1 MRGDKQKRIRYA
13 LVAGFTVLFS
23 FSPIL
28 VSAASQ
34 SANTVIN
41 VTVAQ
46 VISISTT
53 TPVAISITPTAAGV
67 VSSSSDTVTVNTNS
81 STGWNLTLADNDTNT
96 SLVSG
101 ANTFAAHAGTQ
112 ASPTA
117 LANNTWGY
125 RIVGVGGFG
134 AGAYAAETNNGSSTS
149 TWAGMPSSA
158 SPNTIKTS
166 AGTATNDTTTV
177 WYGVRATSS
186 QPSGVYTDTVT
197 YTATTT

>member
-1 MRGDKQKRIRYA
+1 MKLKRA
-13 LVAGFTVLFS
+13 VVAGVAS
-23 FSPIL
+23 FVALLPITA
-28 VSAASQ
+28 SAASQ

-46 VISISTT
+46 VISISTA
-53 TPVAISITPTAAGV
+53 TPVAISITPTPGGV

-81 STGWNLTLADNDTNT
+81 STGWNLTLADNDTDT
-96 SLVSG
+96 DLESG
-101 ANTFAAHAGTQ
+101 ANAFTAHAGTQ

-134 AGAYAAETNNGSSTS
+134 GTAYSGETNNASSTS

-166 AGTATNDTTTV
+166 GGTATNDTTTV

>member
-1 MRGDKQKRIRYA
+1 MRGDKQTRIKYV
-13 LVAGFTVLFS
+13 LFAGFAVLFS

-28 VSAASQ
+28 ASAATQ

-46 VISISTT
+46 VISISTS
-53 TPVAISITPTAAGV
+53 TPVAIGITPTPAGV

-81 STGWNLTLADNDTNT
+81 STGWNLTLADTDTDT
-96 SLVSG
+96 DLESG
-101 ANTFAAHAGTQ
+101 ANAFTAHTGTQ

-117 LANNTWGY
+117 LADNTWGY

-134 AGAYAAETNNGSSTS
+134 AGAYSAETNQAGSTS
-149 TWAGMPSSA
+149 TWAGVPSSA
-158 SPNTIKTS
+158 APNTIKTS
-166 AGTATNDTTTV
+166 GGTATNDTTV
-177 WYGVRATSS
+177 IWYGVRATSS

>member
-1 MRGDKQKRIRYA
+1 MNWRRA
-13 LVAGFTVLFS
+13 VVAGVAS
-23 FSPIL
+23 FVALLPL
-28 VSAASQ
+28 TASAASQ
-34 SANTVIN
+34 SDSTVIN

-46 VISISTT
+46 VISISTS
-53 TPVAISITPTAAGV
+53 TPVSIGITPTPSGV

-81 STGWNLTLADNDTNT
+81 STGWNLTLSDADTDTD
-96 SLVSG
+96 LESG
-101 ANTFAAHAGTQ
+101 ANAFAAHAGTQ

-117 LANNTWGY
+117 LADNTWGY

-134 AGAYAAETNNGSSTS
+134 GGAYSGETNNGSSSS
-149 TWAGMPSSA
+149 TWAGVPSSA
-158 SPNTIKTS
+158 APNTIKTS
-166 AGTATNDTTTV
+166 AGTATNDTTTI

>member
-1 MRGDKQKRIRYA
+1 MVKWKRVAIAGVASFIA
-13 LVAGFTVLFS
+13 LL
-23 FSPIL
+23 PIT

-46 VISISTT
+46 VISISTA
-53 TPVAISITPTAAGV
+53 TPVAISITPTPAGV

-81 STGWNLTLADNDTNT
+81 STGWNLTLADFDTDT
-96 SLVSG
+96 DLEDG
-101 ANTFAAHAGTQ
+101 ANAFAAHTGTQ

-117 LANNTWGY
+117 LADNTWGY

-134 AGAYAAETNNGSSTS
+134 GGAYGGETNQAGSTS

-158 SPNTIKTS
+158 APNTIKTS
-166 AGTATNDTTTV
+166 GGTATNDTTTV

>member
-1 MRGDKQKRIRYA
+1 MKLRRIIAVGVASFVA
-13 LVAGFTVLFS
+13 LLPLTA
-23 FSPIL
+23 
-28 VSAASQ
+28 SAATQ

-46 VISISTT
+46 VISISTA
-53 TPVAISITPTAAGV
+53 TPVSINITPTPAGV

-96 SLVSG
+96 DLAFG
-101 ANTFAAHAGTQ
+101 ANAFAAHAGTF
-112 ASPTA
+112 ASPTV

-125 RIVGVGGFG
+125 RIVGAGGFG
-134 AGAYAAETNNGSSTS
+134 AGAYSGETNQAGSTS
-149 TWAGMPSSA
+149 TWAGVTSSA
-158 SPNTIKTS
+158 SPVQIKSSGT
-166 AGTATNDTTTV
+166 TATNDTTTV

>member
-1 MRGDKQKRIRYA
+1 MRKGYIA
-13 LVAGFTVLFS
+13 VAGFAVLFS

-28 VSAASQ
+28 ASAATQ

-46 VISISTT
+46 VISISTA
-53 TPVAISITPTAAGV
+53 TPVSIGITPTPAGV
-67 VSSSSDTVTVNTNS
+67 VSSASDTVTVNTNS
-81 STGWNLTLADNDTNT
+81 STGWNLTLADNDTDT
-96 SLVSG
+96 DLDG
-101 ANTFAAHAGTQ
+101 AAAAFAAHAGTF

-125 RIVGVGGFG
+125 RIVGAGGFG
-134 AGAYAAETNNGSSTS
+134 AGAYSGETNQAGSTS
-149 TWAGMPSSA
+149 TWAGITSSA
-158 SPNTIKTS
+158 SPVQIKSSGT
-166 AGTATNDTTTV
+166 TATNDTTTV

-186 QPSGVYTDTVT
+186 QPSGTYTDTVT